1 MGWPRRTLAAVGI
14 LICAGGLTA
23 ALGRFSYA
31 PMPSEADLVNP
42 GRNAPEGAY
51 DVLGRAAASPEPG
64 AVRIDAALIRR
75 GREAFYRETFGNEV
89 FLTDV
94 MGMLDGAL
102 SLYEVSR
109 ALTLLAGRGTA
120 NLEVRV
126 ARPVTVGDRTYRVG
140 ELIPT
145 GLDVEKGSLFPLGI
159 RTFYDRGHVR
169 MGITCALCHS
179 AVDPASGRVVEGA
192 PNRDLNVGLMMALAA
207 NTTAYYMHGSTPS
220 LDPFRTD
227 PGRTVATRSGM
238 RERLP
243 DPEALEA
250 DAKVQAASW
259 PPGSFDSSPDLVTN
273 PTSIPSSFTAHG
285 HPYGWSGHAG
295 IGPFRGLSALNNNV
309 HALNSDTTA
318 QADAAP
324 FLFGLDPEVYLG
336 TLLQRAPSPSFR
348 FDPQGDRTP
357 SQVMRAAD
365 PTPDAPGLNSY
376 AVLPSAPNANSVTTN
391 GLVAT
396 SPGEPVGYANDAM
409 SAFQNALRAP
419 RRPAAA
425 DTLARGRQVFER
437 AGCAGCHDGPAY
449 TNNRVVPAPEIG
461 TEPSRARAFA
471 RTEATLRPPD
481 LYAAGTPFPVPPGT
495 ATLPVPLAGEALAQM
510 QLAWAHAGTPGG
522 YKVPNLIGL
531 GESAPYLHDGGVAV
545 GPGPTHEPGIGPLID
560 PAVQADPAES
570 LRALVDR
577 DLRGR
582 VLAANRANPRAVTAR
597 VTGEG
602 HAYWADAEAGV
613 SPPEQAAL
621 VQYLL
626 SLDAPQDARED
637 AARR

>member
-1 MGWPRRTLAAVGI
+1 MGSSRRLLAAAGI
-14 LICAGGLTA
+14 LIAAGGLA
-23 ALGRFSYA
+23 AAFGRFGHA
-31 PMPSEADLVNP
+31 PLPDEADLANP
-42 GRNAPEGAY
+42 ARNAQPAAY
-51 DVLGRAAASPEPG
+51 DVLGRPAASPEPG
-64 AVRIDAALIRR
+64 AVRIDDALIRR

-109 ALTLLAGRGTA
+109 ALTLLAGRGTT

-126 ARPVTVGDRTYRVG
+126 ARPVTVGGRTYQVG

-145 GLDVEKGSLFPLGI
+145 GLDVAKGSLFPLGI

-169 MGITCALCHS
+169 MGITCALCH
-179 AVDPASGRVVEGA
+179 AAYDPGTGKVVDGA
-192 PNRDLNVGLMMALAA
+192 PNRDLNVGLMMALAS

-227 PGRTVATRSGM
+227 PNRSVATRAGG

-250 DAKVQAASW
+250 AAKVQAASW

-348 FDPQGDRTP
+348 FDPQGGRTP
-357 SQVMRAAD
+357 SQVLKAAD

-376 AVLPSAPNANSVTTN
+376 AALPSFPNANYVTTN

-419 RRPAAA
+419 ARPAPPEI
-425 DTLARGRQVFER
+425 LATGRQIFER
-437 AGCAGCHDGPAY
+437 AGCAGCHAGPAY

-461 TEPSRARAFA
+461 TEPTRARSFA
-471 RTEATLRPPD
+471 KTEGTLRPPD

-495 ATLPVPLAGEALAQM
+495 KTLPVPLGEADRAQV

-531 GESAPYLHDGGVAV
+531 NESAPYLHDGGVAV
-545 GPGPTHEPGIGPLID
+545 GPGPAREPGIGPLLD

-577 DLRGR
+577 DLRAR
-582 VLAANRANPRAVTAR
+582 VIAANRASPRAVTAR

-602 HAYWADAEAGV
+602 HAYWADAQAGV
-613 SPPEQAAL
+613 GPAEQAAL

-626 SLDAPQDARED
+626 CLDGPAR
-637 AARR
+637 